1 MVFSFR
7 GLDLFNVFF
16 LQDTK
21 IMSEGYINQG
31 VLLWPKLRN
40 TVLFLVVLILVS
52 IPIAVGITGYF
63 TAQRTKKETVREC
76 ADLIKNSSSL
86 QDKAGYKAVDEGLKL
101 LSERHRLEIVRIKN
115 DKSKEDMIANLT
127 HDVRTPLTSII
138 GYLQI
143 LKSEAEIEQ
152 LKSGEHLGIVLEKAK
167 YLERLLED
175 LFYIAKYDYDNTKK
189 TKESLDL
196 FLFLDQIR
204 EEFHPQLIQ
213 REMTIE
219 VKGYEGV
226 EVTINGEEFAKAIN
240 NIIKNALCY
249 GDEKTTIS
257 IGITTI
263 QKDLIL
269 QIENAAADLSEDDLA
284 LLFTRFYRSDQS
296 RNSQSGGS
304 GLGLAIAKS
313 VVETMGGNIT
323 ASSDEGVFSITL
335 YLPQVVTH
343 KAEMS

>member
-1 MVFSFR
+1 MDKKQFWIKKAFILQGILVLIFLGILIFLMVFSFR

-175 LFYIAKYDYDNTKK
+175 LFYIAK
-189 TKESLDL
+189 
-196 FLFLDQIR
+196 
-204 EEFHPQLIQ
+204 
-213 REMTIE
+213 
-219 VKGYEGV
+219 
-226 EVTINGEEFAKAIN
+226 
-240 NIIKNALCY
+240 
-249 GDEKTTIS
+249 
-257 IGITTI
+257 
-263 QKDLIL
+263 
-269 QIENAAADLSEDDLA
+269 
-284 LLFTRFYRSDQS
+284 
-296 RNSQSGGS
+296 
-304 GLGLAIAKS
+304 
-313 VVETMGGNIT
+313 
-323 ASSDEGVFSITL
+323 
-335 YLPQVVTH
+335 
-343 KAEMS
+343 